1 MKKSLN
7 ILVVA
12 VALMVAQ
19 ACGKS
24 EKNKEEFAANET
36 PAVEVAA
43 VSVPTLAEKR
53 AIIEKKRVERAEQRR
68 LAFEEMIRTTPTYTD
83 SEGYIVYNKAEVS
96 PSFKGGDD
104 AMSKFLNDNIVY
116 PETAKEEGLEGTV
129 FVDFIVATD
138 GTVRQVVVTDAPGEE
153 VDQRLRD
160 EAIRVVRSMPKWVPG
175 RQHGK
180 PVHVSYSLPITFML
194 H

>member
-7 ILVVA
+7 IFVVA

-24 EKNKEEFAANET
+24 EKNQEELAANTT

-68 LAFEEMIRTTPTYTD
+68 IAFEEMIRTTPFYTD

-138 GTVRQVVVTDAPGEE
+138 GSVRQVVVTDAPGED

-180 PVHVSYSLPITFML
+180 PVHVSYNLPVTFML